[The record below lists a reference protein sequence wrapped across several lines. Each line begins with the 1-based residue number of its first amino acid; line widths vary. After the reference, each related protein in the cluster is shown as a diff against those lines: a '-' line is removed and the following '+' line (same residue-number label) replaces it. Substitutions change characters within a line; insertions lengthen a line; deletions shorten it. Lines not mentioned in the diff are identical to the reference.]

1 MTDILTLEGD
11 AGRFAV
17 QVFATP
23 HEAETAVL
31 NLIGDAVA
39 TAITADDRAVICGA
53 GGSTPKPVYERLH
66 TLDLA
71 WDKVTL
77 TQVDERFVPVDD
89 PSSNTRM
96 MREAVADIEGL
107 NFLSLVQ
114 DTDQALSAEKAE
126 TALRALNDGDAPV
139 FDITLLGMGGDKH
152 YASIFPQHPLNAS
165 IYETKTLVLPVAAT
179 DGTLEPKLPR
189 LTLSVNALNRSRRI
203 VLYITGKAKLEA
215 LQKAIANPDKD
226 SAPIGAF
233 LRQYTHLV
241 DIIWVA

>member
-1 MTDILTLEGD
+1 MTDTLILEEA
-11 AGRFAV
+11 AGRFEV
-17 QVFATP
+17 QVFATA

-39 TAITADDRAVICGA
+39 TAITAEDKAVICGA

-66 TLDLA
+66 TLDVA

-77 TQVDERFVPVDD
+77 TQVDERFVLVDD

-96 MREAVADIEGL
+96 MREATSGIEGL
-107 NFLSLVQ
+107 TFLSLIQ
-114 DTDQALSAEKAE
+114 DADQALSAEKAE
-126 TALRALNDGDAPV
+126 AALRALNDGEAPV
-139 FDITLLGMGGDKH
+139 FDVTLLGMGGDKH

-165 IYETKTLVLPVAAT
+165 IYDTETLVVPVAAT
-179 DGTLEPKLPR
+179 DGSLEPKLPR

-215 LQKAIANPDKD
+215 LREAIANPDKD
-226 SAPIGAF
+226 TAPIGAF
-233 LRQYTHLV
+233 LKQLAQPV